1 MPSDGP
7 PAVHE
12 KRANIC
18 IRGGNF
24 REWKDGIPCRRSH
37 ITRSHYIDTITP
49 SLTVKCIAS
58 YCLLSERDLI
68 SSCRQ
73 FAAFN
78 RDVAFSLTSSGG
90 RDRLHPRVTF
100 PSDHHQLQ
108 STFTIIPSSHSH
120 TSTSLYLESMKTI
133 NNQEP
138 SSTSQDP
145 AEFTYPSTYIKNT
158 RHRSKSTSQSPPGR
172 NATNPIPTGNISTA
186 DDQNSTSTSS
196 YNDHHQQHG
205 NGPLGISS
213 LLTPNPNLGEK
224 TMDDQQS
231 RPVRGGSEE
240 RGRERE
246 RAGADENVGN
256 ANGSAQSTEGRPGP
270 SPYERQGQGH
280 TDMGP
285 PAGYVGNAINKDS
298 NGNGNNGTGSSTAAE
313 HQRPVEGAPSRAWD
327 DVIDDAIDPILRAAL
342 DERSKEHAAAY
353 PWDQGQARA
362 EGQPQAQQR
371 PEAMGINS
379 LMDAEKQSQTQ
390 TDPRGSVVSSQ
401 NQSRRQEDPRRGGSY
416 PSQGQGQGQGSSFF
430 PRPNDGPGSN
440 GNGNTPGSLEDEYR
454 RRESQSYAMQ
464 QQLQQQHYQQQ
475 NQQQSGTSSQGQG
488 PPRPEVLRNAP
499 PSLSLNHPLNSAR
512 STNTTSE
519 SDVRAIGI
527 QSPRDAYNRNQI
539 QSQDHLGSGSG
550 SGTLSVNVSNGYQEL
565 LNRGAGRFGTV
576 AEQAAYRAGFEE
588 AWEYRSKYMED
599 ERASECAILRDVPLS
614 FFRTR
619 ACRCLFCW
627 PRAWG

>member
-1 MPSDGP
+1 M
-7 PAVHE
+7 
-12 KRANIC
+12 N
-18 IRGGNF
+18 
-24 REWKDGIPCRRSH
+24 
-37 ITRSHYIDTITP
+37 TI
-49 SLTVKCIAS
+49 S
-58 YCLLSERDLI
+58 
-68 SSCRQ
+68 
-73 FAAFN
+73 
-78 RDVAFSLTSSGG
+78 
-90 RDRLHPRVTF
+90 
-100 PSDHHQLQ
+100 
-108 STFTIIPSSHSH
+108 
-120 TSTSLYLESMKTI
+120 
-133 NNQEP
+133 NQEA

-186 DDQNSTSTSS
+186 DDQNSTTTNS

-205 NGPLGISS
+205 NGPLGIRS

-246 RAGADENVGN
+246 RAEIDENVGN
-256 ANGSAQSTEGRPGP
+256 ANGSAQSTEGRPGA

-285 PAGYVGNAINKDS
+285 PAGYAGNAINKDS

-599 ERASECAILRDVPLS
+599 ERASECAIVRDVPLS

-627 PRAWG
+627 PRACG